1 MSMKGDLEM
10 ETKILRAL
18 IIRDFVGQNYL
29 TREQLSGVNNI
40 LESFSDETLKAIC
53 IDLQID
59 IEEG

>member
-1 MSMKGDLEM
+1 M

-53 IDLQID
+53 NDLQID

>member
-1 MSMKGDLEM
+1 MMGGLEM

-18 IIRDFVGQNYL
+18 IIRDFVTQNYL

-40 LESFSDETLKAIC
+40 LESFCDETLKMIC
-53 IDLQID
+53 KDLQID